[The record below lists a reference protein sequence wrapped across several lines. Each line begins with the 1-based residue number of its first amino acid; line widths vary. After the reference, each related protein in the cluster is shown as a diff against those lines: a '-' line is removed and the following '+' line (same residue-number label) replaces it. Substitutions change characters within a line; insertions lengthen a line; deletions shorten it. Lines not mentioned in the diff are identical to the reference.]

1 MKLKD
6 IKETSSDGVKIVT
19 ELGSPQTA
27 QTFDKIKETA
37 ETVQGIM
44 ESFKDPGMVR
54 NIENIRIMSE
64 TMENLS
70 ERMKNAV
77 SEFRTTGIIDETK
90 ETTRVIKKKMD
101 SISNSNNSQNLK
113 ELTLAFKDMVQSIK
127 GLADEL
133 KLTAVSASSK

>member
-1 MKLKD
+1 M
-6 IKETSSDGVKIVT
+6 SSSTDDTIRKSSKKIT
-19 ELGSPQTA
+19 ENNA
-27 QTFDKIKETA
+27 KETA
-37 ETVQGIM
+37 KTVQGIM

-77 SEFRTTGIIDETK
+77 SEFKTTGIIDETK
-90 ETTRVIKKKMD
+90 ETTRIIKKKMD
-101 SISNSNNSQNLK
+101 SISNSDSNNSQNLK

-127 GLADEL
+127 DLADEL